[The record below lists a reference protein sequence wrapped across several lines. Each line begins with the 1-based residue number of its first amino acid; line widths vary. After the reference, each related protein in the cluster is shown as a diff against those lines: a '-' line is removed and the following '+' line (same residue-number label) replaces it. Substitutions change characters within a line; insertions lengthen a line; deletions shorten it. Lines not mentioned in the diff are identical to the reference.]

1 MENTIFRGQW
11 MCAAAFVEL
20 EPKNVF
26 HPEITDIKVPKDP
39 VELQNY
45 HMLVKKT
52 LTLTE
57 EQAKNLRIR
66 LTADDYFK
74 LWLNGEFVGQGPAAG
89 YHFAYYY
96 NEFDLSPFAKAGE
109 NEIFLDVYYQGLI
122 NRVWNSGD
130 FRQGMVA
137 DLFCGEEYLCS
148 ADESWLYTHDPRY
161 TSRETFGYETQFVE
175 DFDERIELPPYRPL
189 QVKTNTDYTF
199 DKCTTPVEV
208 TTVYPPV
215 CETKGN
221 VTFCDFVQEVMGT
234 FMLKAEGPAGAKV
247 IIRCGEE
254 LLPDGHVRYDMRCNC
269 HYEDVWTLKGGEST
283 LQQYDYKAF
292 RYAEIICEDGAVLLD
307 AAARVRHY
315 PFQDDACTLDSD
327 NENLNAVFELCKNTM
342 KFCTQEGFMDCPS
355 REKGQYAG
363 DLTITGGTHML
374 LTGKG
379 DLFLKAI
386 ENQIQSLRI
395 VPGMLAVTPGSFM
408 QEIAD
413 YSLQFPLLVERY
425 YNYTGDDEFLLKG
438 IAACDAVIEHF
449 NTFARPDGLLDGV
462 TDKWNLVDW
471 PYNLRDGYDF
481 EITKP
486 VGPGC
491 HNVINAFWVGC
502 VAVTEELKRRAGIA
516 FTPRAEKLKA
526 AFNAAFLKE
535 NGIYTDTETST
546 HSAVHSNILP
556 AFAGIVPEE
565 NKAAVAAFLK
575 EKGIRGGVYMAFFHL
590 KALARLGEYGEI
602 FNLITE
608 ERENSW
614 MNMIKEG
621 ATTLYEAWGRDK
633 KDNCSLCHP
642 WAAAPV
648 LALAEDLLG
657 MRYDPKAHTVTFTPH
672 LPETVKELTFRVKLG
687 DGWATYNHCPD
698 GTLRTEQIHVRDP
711 FVLPVGEKYY
721 LYGTRGGTC
730 WGKASGFDVY
740 ESTDLEHWTGPKA
753 IFTKTEDFW
762 SDMNYWAPEVHAFG
776 GKYYLFA
783 SFKSEDECRGTQ
795 ILVCDTP
802 DGTFKPLSDRPVT
815 PRDWECL
822 DGTLYVSPEGKP
834 WIVFCHEWVQVKD
847 GEICAMPLTDD
858 LSAAAGEPIELFKA
872 SQAAG
877 WIRPVNDKGDYVTDG
892 PFMHRCE
899 DGTLR
904 MIWSSFGELGYTQAV
919 ARSESG
925 DITGPWVHEED
936 LLMEKDGG
944 HGMIFRDL
952 SGDLRLVLHSPNKT
966 PLERPKFF
974 YIKEE
979 NGKLVRA
986 E

>member
-1 MENTIFRGQW
+1 
-11 MCAAAFVEL
+11 
-20 EPKNVF
+20 
-26 HPEITDIKVPKDP
+26 
-39 VELQNY
+39 
-45 HMLVKKT
+45 
-52 LTLTE
+52 
-57 EQAKNLRIR
+57 

-109 NEIFLDVYYQGLI
+109 NEIFLDVYYQGVI

-130 FRQGMVA
+130 LRQGLVA

-148 ADESWLYTHDPRY
+148 ADESWLYTHDTRY

-175 DFDERIELPPYRPL
+175 DFDERMQLPAWQPL
-189 QVKTNTDYTF
+189 QVKENTDYTF
-199 DKCTTPVEV
+199 EKCTTPVEV

-215 CETKGN
+215 CRTEEN

-234 FMLKAEGPAGAKV
+234 FALKAEGPAGARV

-269 HYEDVWTLKGGEST
+269 HYEDVWTLAGGESC

-292 RYAEIICEDGAVLLD
+292 RYAEIICEDGAELLD
-307 AAARVRHY
+307 VAARVRHY
-315 PFQDDACTLDSD
+315 PFPDEACTLVSD

-386 ENQIQSLRI
+386 ENQIQSLQI

-425 YNYTGDDEFLLKG
+425 YNYTGDEEFLRRG

-491 HNVINAFWVGC
+491 HNVLNAFWVGC
-502 VAVTEELKRRAGIA
+502 VAVTEDLKRRAGME
-516 FTPRAEKLKA
+516 FTSRAESLKA

-535 NGIYTDTETST
+535 NGIYTDTEAST

-590 KALARLGEYGEI
+590 KALARLGEYEEI

-657 MRYDPKAHTVTFTPH
+657 MQYDPKTKTAVFAPRLPEDVGYLSFTVTINGQWYTCNYNKDNR
-672 LPETVKELTFRVKLG
+672 LLTR
-687 DGWATYNHCPD
+687 
-698 GTLRTEQIHVRDP
+698 QIHVRDP
-711 FVLPVGEKYY
+711 FVLPVDGKYY
-721 LYGTRGGTC
+721 MYGTRGGTC
-730 WGKASGFDVY
+730 WGKATGFDVY

-802 DGTFKPLSDRPVT
+802 NGTFVPLSDRPVT

-858 LSAAAGEPIELFKA
+858 LSAAAGAPIELFKA

-919 ARSESG
+919 AKSESG

-979 NGKLVRA
+979 NGKLLRN